1 MIADERPNQPGSQSP
16 FEVAQD
22 AASEALEALYTVYWA
37 DRFQADLLE
46 AKLAELILF
55 YTKEAR
61 PLSEPH
67 PHPEQLEGE
76 ETGTI
81 APSILPEQR
90 IETSTCVTTA

>member
-1 MIADERPNQPGSQSP
+1 MIADERLDQPGSQSP
-16 FEVAQD
+16 YEIAQS
-22 AASEALEALYTVYWA
+22 AASEALDALYIVYWA
-37 DRFQADLLE
+37 DSFQADLLE
-46 AKLAELILF
+46 TKLAELILF

-81 APSILPEQR
+81 APSILSEQR